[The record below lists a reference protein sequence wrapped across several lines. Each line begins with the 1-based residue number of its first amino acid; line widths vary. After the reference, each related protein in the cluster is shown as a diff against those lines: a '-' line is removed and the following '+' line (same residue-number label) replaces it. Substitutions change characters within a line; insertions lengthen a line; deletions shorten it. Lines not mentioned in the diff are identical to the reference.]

1 MIEIYIVKK
10 KKKISE
16 LALSFRGPKANLNAL
31 CEFLQKNMKQV
42 NQLLETLSIQ
52 QEKALRV
59 W

>member
-1 MIEIYIVKK
+1 MLKK
-10 KKKISE
+10 KKKNSE